1 MARDLR
7 YLSAAHSTTYPLGG
21 VKILLPGLKSYPHG
35 LQITR
40 RACGTGVAVGGTG
53 IAVGSGGGVGCSV
66 AVGLG
71 VAVGFGTAV
80 HTPGGEGGG
89 LKHSG
94 AAWVVGA
101 VGGRAPANAQA
112 GL

>member
-40 RACGTGVAVGGTG
+40 RSCGTGVAVGGTG

-71 VAVGFGTAV
+71 GAVGFGGSFVAT
-80 HTPGGEGGG
+80 GGEG
-89 LKHSG
+89 
-94 AAWVVGA
+94 VGIRA
-101 VGGRAPANAQA
+101 SVTVGVLCADGGRA
-112 GL
+112 